1 MALLMK
7 TECEKCAE
15 TIQETEIAYICV
27 HECTFCQDCTEDM
40 GHTCPN
46 CGGELVQRPRKT
58 GTVISC
64 SL

>member
-7 TECEKCAE
+7 TECEKCTKA
-15 TIQETEIAYICV
+15 IQEIEIAYICV
-27 HECTFCQDCTEDM
+27 HECTFCPDCTEAM

-46 CGGELVQRPRKT
+46 CGGELVKRPRKT
-58 GTVISC
+58 AAVISC